1 MVTKEQANGLTQG
14 LVNGEFTL
22 SAIFES
28 FTNPKRRK
36 MTEEVLN
43 YWEDSEIPQIKRL
56 MLGLKKAY
64 LESCMRK
71 EMINE

>member
-1 MVTKEQANGLTQG
+1 MVTKEQAEGLAKG
-14 LVNGEFTL
+14 LINGEFVF

-28 FTNPKRRK
+28 FTNPKKRK
-36 MTEEVLN
+36 MTEEILS
-43 YWEDSEIPQIKRL
+43 YWEDSKYLQIKRL
-56 MLGLKKAY
+56 MLGLKRAY